1 MELAEV
7 FNAGYWMVVG
17 RLMLNLASVA
27 VLGRW
32 IYFTKRGGSH
42 EFLFS
47 FIAIS
52 TIIFLIC
59 ILLSHVEVQLGIA
72 LGLFAVFSIIRF
84 RNIAA
89 GPRQLSFLFVS
100 LGLALMNSLVPLET
114 PFARLL
120 VNNILILAI
129 IGIADYL
136 LFRNQGVVKMI
147 NYDRLDLLE
156 ESKRGEME
164 ADMKIRFGITQIR
177 KIQIGNIDTVKGQV
191 KVKVWITDQDH
202 LHFED

>member
-7 FNAGYWMVVG
+7 FSAEYWIVIS
-17 RLMLNLASVA
+17 RLILNLVA
-27 VLGRW
+27 VTVLGRW
-32 IYFTKRGGSH
+32 IYFTKGGGSH

-52 TIIFLIC
+52 TIIFIIC
-59 ILLSHVEVQLGIA
+59 SLLSNVEVQLGIA

-89 GPRQLSFLFVS
+89 GPRQLSYLFVS
-100 LGLALMNSLVPLET
+100 LGLALMNALVPFET
-114 PFARLL
+114 PFVRLL
-120 VNNILILAI
+120 INNLIILAI
-129 IGIADYL
+129 MGVADYL

-164 ADMKIRFGITQIR
+164 NDMKIRFGITQIM
-177 KIQIGNIDTVKGQV
+177 KIQIGNIDTVKGQA
-191 KVKVWITDQDH
+191 KVKVWIEDQNH